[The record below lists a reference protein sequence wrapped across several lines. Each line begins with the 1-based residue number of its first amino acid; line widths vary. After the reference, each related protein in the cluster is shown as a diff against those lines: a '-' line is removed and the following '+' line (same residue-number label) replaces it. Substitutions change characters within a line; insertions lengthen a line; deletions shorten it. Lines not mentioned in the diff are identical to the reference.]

1 MKHKSILFF
10 LIFNLILIPS
20 TSISSN
26 TKIVVKIENELIT
39 TYDIKN
45 KIISTLL
52 LNNKQINQKNID
64 NLKKGSLETLIQNR
78 LKKIELQKY
87 NIKSDNLK
95 IASYLNSLS
104 SNNITNLRNT
114 FEQNNLDFQTF
125 KDEVDIEFK
134 WRNFIFEKF
143 SNKIE
148 IDSNNI
154 INEIET
160 KINKQNLINYNLSE
174 IEILK
179 TSPEQDK
186 KKVLEI
192 QNFIKQAGFEK
203 AVRKYSIGSTADKDG
218 QLGWVKSNSLSK
230 DFLNILRKTKIKEI
244 TQPILQQ
251 NRITIIKLNDKRIEK
266 ITKEKIESLKNELI
280 AEKNDLFKL
289 YSNSYLS
296 KLRNTKLIEYIDVNN
311 KKF

>member
-148 IDSNNI
+148 IDPNNI

-179 TSPEQDK
+179 TSPEQD

-296 KLRNTKLIEYIDVNN
+296 KLRNTKLIEYIDG
-311 KKF
+311 K

>member
-148 IDSNNI
+148 IDPNNI

-186 KKVLEI
+186 KVLEI
-192 QNFIKQAGFEK
+192 QNFIKQG
-203 AVRKYSIGSTADKDG
+203 D
-218 QLGWVKSNSLSK
+218 
-230 DFLNILRKTKIKEI
+230 
-244 TQPILQQ
+244 
-251 NRITIIKLNDKRIEK
+251 
-266 ITKEKIESLKNELI
+266 LK
-280 AEKNDLFKL
+280 KQ
-289 YSNSYLS
+289 
-296 KLRNTKLIEYIDVNN
+296 
-311 KKF
+311 

>member
-1 MKHKSILFF
+1 M
-10 LIFNLILIPS
+10 PS
-20 TSISSN
+20 TSVGSN

-39 TYDIKN
+39 SYDIKN

-280 AEKNDLFKL
+280 TKKKNDLFKL

-296 KLRNTKLIEYIDVNN
+296 KLKNTKLIEYIDD
-311 KKF
+311 K

>member
-26 TKIVVKIENELIT
+26 TKIVVKIENELIF
-39 TYDIKN
+39 DKDK

-280 AEKNDLFKL
+280 AEKKNDLFKL

-296 KLRNTKLIEYIDVNN
+296 KLRNTKLIEYIDG
-311 KKF
+311 K

>member
-160 KINKQNLINYNLSE
+160 KIKKQNLINYNLSE

-280 AEKNDLFKL
+280 AEKKNDLFKL

-296 KLRNTKLIEYIDVNN
+296 KLRNTKLIEYIDG
-311 KKF
+311 K